1 MEIGESLVGA
11 YLRHVRGCH
20 TVAYN
25 AYLPE
30 QQGEIDVIGIAGAGE
45 EQSVWI
51 AEVAIHLDD
60 LNYGGNAKSVETVR
74 RKVDRALQYARNVY
88 NEDSPTVEFWS
99 PKVPPG
105 IVSGLEAFEDITLV
119 LNHEFTRRVNELAAI
134 AGKSTK
140 QYGDDGF
147 RFLQVLTHLVGN
159 KPQFAPPSHV
169 PSP

>member
-25 AYLPE
+25 AYLPHE
-30 QQGEIDVIGIAGAGE
+30 QGEIDVIGIAGAGE
-45 EQSVWI
+45 DQKVWI

-74 RKVDRALQYARNVY
+74 RKVDRAVRYARDVY

-99 PKVPPG
+99 PRVPPG
-105 IVSGLEAFEDITLV
+105 VVRGLDAFEDITLV
-119 LNHEFTRRVNELAAI
+119 LNQEFTRRVNELALI
-134 AGKSTK
+134 ASGTTK
-140 QYGDDGF
+140 QFGDEAF
-147 RFLQVLTHLVGN
+147 RFLQVLTHLVGERPRFVN
-159 KPQFAPPSHV
+159 PQQESAP
-169 PSP
+169 